1 MDNLDRTKAPEIY
14 ELTGKKLPEVK
25 RQTLQNG
32 VELVTLNQGE
42 QPVNRL
48 SVVWPVGD
56 ADVDVPEN
64 LAVLSPT
71 IIEGTANRSGAE
83 ITEMLEY
90 YGAWLKLSSSP
101 HTTTLTLHTLNT
113 TAKDVIPL
121 ASELIAGATYPQEAV
136 ERIRARQ
143 AAMIEI
149 DRRKVSSKANLLG
162 KEMLYGEGHPMARRL
177 RTEVI
182 AAVDSDSLKET
193 HRRILTGVK
202 PTVYLA
208 GLVTPSLESVVADM
222 AGSITFGAPD
232 SFERNVVAMPAHCVS
247 ETRRDPDETSM
258 QTAVNLIIP
267 TIGRFHED
275 YEKLRFATFALGGYF
290 GSRLMSNIR
299 EEKGYTYGISASLSA
314 GLEGGSVRISCQTD
328 KRHTEAVLKEIDYEI
343 ERLASA
349 APDEVEMAI
358 VKHTI
363 MSGLT
368 SMLDSPFSVMDYHT
382 MADAMGL
389 QSDYYARQLEALR
402 RFDGSTA
409 REMAVKYLAGSV
421 RLCALGG

>member
-1 MDNLDRTKAPEIY
+1 MDSLDRTKAPEVH
-14 ELTGKKLPEVK
+14 ELTGKTLPEVK
-25 RQTLQNG
+25 RRTLQNG
-32 VELVTLNQGE
+32 VELVTLDQGE

-71 IIEGTANRSGAE
+71 ITEGTANRSGAE

-90 YGAWLKLSSSP
+90 YGAWLKLSSTP
-101 HTTTLTLHTLNT
+101 HTTMLTLHTLNS
-113 TAKDVIPL
+113 TAENVIPL
-121 ASELIAGATYPQEAV
+121 ASELITGAAYPQDAV

-149 DRRKVSSKANLLG
+149 DRRKVSTKANLLG

-182 AAVDSDSLKET
+182 GRVDSDSLKET

-208 GLVTPSLESVVADM
+208 GQITPVLESTVAGM
-222 AGSITFGAPD
+222 AGSIAFGAPD
-232 SFERNVVAMPAHCVS
+232 PFVRNVVAMPVHTAN
-247 ETRRDPDETSM
+247 ETRCDPDETSM
-258 QTAVNLIIP
+258 QTAVNLILP

-275 YEKLRFATFALGGYF
+275 YEKLRFTVFALGGYF

-299 EEKGYTYGISASLSA
+299 EAKGYTYGISASLSA
-314 GLEGGSVRISCQTD
+314 GLEGGSVKISCQTD
-328 KRHTEAVLKEIDYEI
+328 KRHTDAVLKEIDYEI

-349 APDEVEMAI
+349 EPDDVEMAI
-358 VKHTI
+358 VKHTV

-368 SMLDSPFSVMDYHT
+368 SMLDSPFTVMDYHT
-382 MADAMGL
+382 MADVMGL
-389 QSDYYARQLEALR
+389 EGDYYARQLEALQS
-402 RFDGSTA
+402 FDGKTA